1 MYTARATKYKAATRR
16 SDRVVRGPEAISRR
30 TSARARQVVT
40 RCDSLR
46 GAVEGR
52 QASDDRSS
60 TPGAICVRPAGHR
73 ADRDFDLVGAQLV
86 FVSSAKT
93 SSTKVAPDSPI
104 DGLPTRRGS
113 VVLSARALV
122 PPRGGMAGAPAPRDT
137 NRRITP
143 MDELQAARERTQPL
157 LNDLAP
163 DAELVRLVFSLLVA
177 DDDDQW
183 LMQRLADA
191 LRD

>member
-1 MYTARATKYKAATRR
+1 
-16 SDRVVRGPEAISRR
+16 
-30 TSARARQVVT
+30 
-40 RCDSLR
+40 
-46 GAVEGR
+46 
-52 QASDDRSS
+52 
-60 TPGAICVRPAGHR
+60 
-73 ADRDFDLVGAQLV
+73 
-86 FVSSAKT
+86 
-93 SSTKVAPDSPI
+93 
-104 DGLPTRRGS
+104 
-113 VVLSARALV
+113 
-122 PPRGGMAGAPAPRDT
+122 
-137 NRRITP
+137 